1 MRSYEWPGNIR
12 ELKNV
17 IERAVILSKGD
28 TLQLDI
34 TGMGAGRMPSSLPAM
49 RESSGNTTERS
60 FYTEKELKLQQRD
73 NMRRALEYA
82 DWRISGKDGA
92 AELLG
97 LKASTLTDRMRAFGL
112 SKIHDGSRKRADS

>member
-97 LKASTLTDRMRAFGL
+97 LKASTLTDRMRASGL
-112 SKIHDGSRKRADS
+112 GKRSDDLRKRADS